1 MTGVTRT
8 PSAWASPADPSTLA
22 QLEFARALEE
32 VAHRAVGP
40 LGAARVRERLPSADV
55 VAVGAELAAVAELQG
70 LLAGGDG
77 FRPEPI
83 DDLTPLLDRAR
94 MPGTVLDGVELAA
107 VGRALEAMR
116 LVRADLD
123 RLAKVAP
130 LTAALAAEPPPA
142 RLARDLTRILE
153 PDGTVRDGTDDGVDR
168 ARQGVRES
176 RSRLLQLLERTLRA
190 LAGHEVPPDAAPT
203 VRSGRYV
210 IPVLRDARGRVPGIV
225 HAESSSGATLFVE
238 PQAAVELGNGLAA
251 AEADEA
257 RAVLGLLRR
266 LTEALRP
273 CADAAAA
280 GLEMCVQ
287 VDDRYARARYA
298 ADVGAALP
306 RVVAAPGVHRLV
318 DVRHP
323 LLLAEGVDAVPFD
336 LELDPTELA
345 LVVSG
350 PNTGGKTVLL
360 KAVGLINALAQAGV
374 LPPVGDD
381 TTLPVYAAI
390 HADIG
395 DRQSIAESLSTF
407 SAHLVAL
414 KRALELAGPT
424 TLVLLDEVGAGTDPI
439 EGAALAAAALEALVV
454 RGTRVVATTHL
465 SELKQLAARTA
476 GIVNASLQFDA
487 ATLAP
492 TYRLAKG
499 IPGRSYGLVIARR
512 LGLPPEV
519 VADAERRTP
528 AAERSLDAML
538 AEVERRVAE
547 TADRAAELDAL
558 AARLRR
564 QEGEL
569 AQRHEAIAGQEG
581 EVATRAAAVERE
593 GRQQARR
600 FLLEARKRVDEALG
614 VARAAVSEATA
625 KEARR
630 LVEDGISEEAAALK
644 RLHDDL
650 AKKGWR
656 VKASHE
662 QGAVPAVTL
671 RPSGSGRAKPER
683 RPSPDPTAN
692 REPPAANGELDL
704 RGMTADEARDAVD
717 RAIDAAVLADLPA
730 IRIIHGK
737 GTGVLRMAVAE
748 LLRRDRRIASHRLAP
763 PREGGT
769 GVTVAELA

>member
-1 MTGVTRT
+1 
-8 PSAWASPADPSTLA
+8 
-22 QLEFARALEE
+22 LEFARALEE
-32 VAHRAVGP
+32 VARRAVGP
-40 LGAARVRERLPSADV
+40 LGAARVRDRLPSADV
-55 VAVGAELAAVAELQG
+55 STVGAELGAVAELQG

-83 DDLTPLLDRAR
+83 DDITPLLDRAR
-94 MPGTVLDGVELAA
+94 MPGTVLDGVELAV
-107 VGRALEAMR
+107 VGRALEGMR
-116 LVRADLD
+116 LVRAELD
-123 RLAKVAP
+123 RVAKIAP

-142 RLARDLTRILE
+142 RLARDLDRIFE

-168 ARQGVRES
+168 ARRRVREA
-176 RSRLLQLLERTLRA
+176 RTRLLQLLERTLRA
-190 LAGHEVPPDAAPT
+190 LASHEVPPDAAPT

-225 HAESSSGATLFVE
+225 HAESGSGATLFVE
-238 PQAAVELGNGLAA
+238 PQAAVELGNALAA
-251 AEADEA
+251 AEADEG
-257 RAVLGLLRR
+257 RAVLALLRR

-273 CADAAAA
+273 YADAAAA

-318 DVRHP
+318 EIRHP
-323 LLLAEGVDAVPFD
+323 LLLAEGVAAVPFD

-360 KAVGLINALAQAGV
+360 KAVGLINVLAQAGV
-374 LPPVGDD
+374 LPPVGDG
-381 TTLPVYAAI
+381 TSLPVYAAI

-439 EGAALAAAALEALVV
+439 EGAALAAAALEALVA
-454 RGTRVVATTHL
+454 RGARVVATTHL
-465 SELKQLAARTA
+465 SELKQLATRTA

-519 VADAERRTP
+519 VADAESRTP

-547 TADRAAELDAL
+547 TADRAAELEAL

-564 QEGEL
+564 REGEL
-569 AQRHEAIAGQEG
+569 AQRHETLAVQEG
-581 EVATRAAAVERE
+581 EVATRAADVERE

-630 LVEDGISEEAAALK
+630 LVEEGISDEAAALK

-656 VKASHE
+656 VKSGSGE
-662 QGAVPAVTL
+662 WGVVPSQTL
-671 RPSGSGRAKPER
+671 RPSGSGRRAPER
-683 RPSPDPTAN
+683 RPSVEGTTPHTPLPVS
-692 REPPAANGELDL
+692 EVDL

-737 GTGVLRMAVAE
+737 GTGVLRTAVNE
-748 LLRRDRRIASHRLAP
+748 LLRRDQRIASHRLAP